1 MGWREY
7 LLLQQLIK
15 QANHRNRSRKF
26 KYPTL
31 HFASPPKFP
40 IPPPRR
46 RRRAIPGP
54 PLPMDAGDAS
64 RLGESL
70 DAVSAAFQSRVMELQ
85 ELVLARNSKLP
96 LSTTSPLLIP
106 ISLSLLPSPKPSDPL
121 TPPASPT
128 RSQCTRRRRYRTSPP
143 STCRS
148 RPWKRSCRRSA
159 AASRRSAKPSPRPR
173 YRPLSKI

>member
-1 MGWREY
+1 MSRLILSCYIMGWREY

-40 IPPPRR
+40 IPPRRR

-106 ISLSLLPSPKPSDPL
+106 ISLSLSSHHRN
-121 TPPASPT
+121 PPIP
-128 RSQCTRRRRYRTSPP
+128 
-143 STCRS
+143 
-148 RPWKRSCRRSA
+148 
-159 AASRRSAKPSPRPR
+159 
-173 YRPLSKI
+173 

>member
-40 IPPPRR
+40 IPPRRR

-106 ISLSLLPSPKPSDPL
+106 ISLSLSPPITETLRSPDPACLPHTFAVYPATAIPDLAAVDVSL
-121 TPPASPT
+121 TAMEA
-128 RSQCTRRRRYRTSPP
+128 QLQAVRRRLQEEREAFP
-143 STCRS
+143 
-148 RPWKRSCRRSA
+148 K
-159 AASRRSAKPSPRPR
+159 AKVS
-173 YRPLSKI
+173 SSF